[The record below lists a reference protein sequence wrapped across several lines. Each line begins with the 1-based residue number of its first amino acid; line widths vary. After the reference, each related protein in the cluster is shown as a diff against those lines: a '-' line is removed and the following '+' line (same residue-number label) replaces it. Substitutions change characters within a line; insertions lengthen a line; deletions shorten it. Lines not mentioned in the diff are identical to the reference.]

1 MTAPTRMPDR
11 REEAVR
17 GNRLPRLV
25 AFVSAAVGLI
35 GGGYLAALAAPY
47 AGARPWTVGFFA
59 MVGTVLVTLVATA
72 WAVRRKPAGRTGIHL
87 LAIALC
93 LGLGG
98 LALQRWCAR
107 RQAAEVWP
115 PRPAASMVARLDQI
129 EPAERAH
136 WGAMVV
142 AHRIADGGRMASVP
156 TLPESWPFPDD
167 AVVAVDS
174 SSLAVT
180 VWVKAGGDAVDCVDL
195 PTGPAPLPV
204 SARCKQ
210 RMAVAGSLP
219 FVRPVREAEQGAPEL
234 PAGDGHG
241 MWLQYRNG
249 PSRPGV
255 AGPGEDAPAGWRA
268 VTEGPIRASASVV
281 AGTVLIGGQGTGA
294 LTALSLGDGHL
305 LWRTRLPNWIHQDPV
320 SDGRVVVAT
329 FGDNGPAFLGRAPG
343 GIAAYALGTGQRLW
357 TRFDESSVMTSA
369 VLLDSFVVYVSGA
382 GILRQRALRTGELL
396 RADTLPGGAVMG
408 PAALVGDT
416 MVIGLDP
423 DAVCAINGRTLERYW
438 CRRFAHL
445 RAFGS
450 SAVAVHD
457 GLVIL
462 TAQVELFALT
472 LGDVRHTSPW
482 MLRRLLVNVFQ
493 PWADASIAGQV
504 TMALRLADGQV
515 AWEGPTFG
523 FRELAPGHIS
533 GTATIRDSI
542 GVVVLPMADTLV
554 GFDPTSGAV
563 RWTSAGLHGRGP
575 PLLVEGRAI
584 IAGHNGTIEIRD
596 ARSGALQ
603 CVISRATGYDRM
615 GPTLA
620 GGLVVFLERDGMVE
634 ALPLHELLGCTAPGA
649 RTAPGSG

>member
-1 MTAPTRMPDR
+1 MSAATRPPGQRD
-11 REEAVR
+11 VPV
-17 GNRLPRLV
+17 GGTRLPRLV
-25 AFVSAAVGLI
+25 ALVSATIGLA
-35 GGGYLAALAAPY
+35 GGGYLAVLAAPY

-59 MVGTVLVTLVATA
+59 MVGTALVTLVA
-72 WAVRRKPAGRTGIHL
+72 AVRAVRGKPAGRTGIHL
-87 LAIALC
+87 LAIAVC

-107 RQAAEVWP
+107 RQAAGVWP

-136 WGAMVV
+136 WGAMVM
-142 AHRIADGGRMASVP
+142 AHRIADGGRLASVP
-156 TLPESWPFPDD
+156 TLPDGWPFPDD

-174 SSLAVT
+174 SPLAVT
-180 VWVKAGGDAVDCVDL
+180 VWVKADGDAVDCIDL
-195 PTGPAPLPV
+195 PTGPAPLPAA
-204 SARCKQ
+204 ARCKQ
-210 RMAVAGSLP
+210 RMAVAGGLP
-219 FVRPVREAEQGAPEL
+219 FIRPVREAEQGVPDV
-234 PAGDGHG
+234 PAGDVGG
-241 MWLQYRNG
+241 TWLQYRNG

-320 SDGRVVVAT
+320 SDGRVVVTT
-329 FGDNGPAFLGRAPG
+329 FGDNGPAFLGRAPA
-343 GIAAYALGTGQRLW
+343 GIAAYALATGRHLW

-382 GILRQRALRTGELL
+382 GILRQRSLRTGELL

-416 MVIGLDP
+416 VVIGLDP
-423 DAVCAINGRTLERYW
+423 DAVCAVNGRTLERYW

-457 GLVIL
+457 GQVIL

-515 AWEGPTFG
+515 AWQGPTFG

-533 GTATIRDSI
+533 GTAAIRDSV

-554 GFDPTSGAV
+554 GFDPASGGV
-563 RWTSAGLHGRGP
+563 RWTSAGLRGRGP
-575 PLLVEGRAI
+575 PLLIEGRAI
-584 IAGHNGTIEIRD
+584 IAGRNGTIEIRD
-596 ARSGALQ
+596 ASSGALQ
-603 CVISRATGYDRM
+603 CAISRETGFDRM

-620 GGLVVFLERDGMVE
+620 GGLVVFLDRDGMVE
-634 ALPLHELLGCTAPGA
+634 AMPVRELLDCTAPGA
-649 RTAPGSG
+649 REAPASG